1 MIRLETISGDVLSKI
16 LKDVS
21 PVKYE
26 SNKMVNRLLDG
37 TYHVQ
42 IIGQPSMSLEGK
54 ILSSHIQA
62 EKLNQ
67 LIDQGA
73 PLVFTFLDKKYI
85 VFVDEKISWQR
96 ISFAHGNR
104 DKSYFEGKLAMLIK
118 EVVAL

>member
-42 IIGQPSMSLEGK
+42 IIGQPSMSLEGT

-73 PLVFTFLDKKYI
+73 PLVFTFLDKKYLVYI
-85 VFVDEKISWQR
+85 HEKISWQR

-118 EVVAL
+118 EEVAL